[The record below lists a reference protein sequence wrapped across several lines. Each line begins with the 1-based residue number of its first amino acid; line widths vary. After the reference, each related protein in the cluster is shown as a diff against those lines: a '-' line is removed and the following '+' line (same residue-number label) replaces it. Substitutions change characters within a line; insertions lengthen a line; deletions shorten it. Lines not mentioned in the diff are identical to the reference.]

1 MPTNFQY
8 RLQQYESDP
17 PAGSW
22 KNINARLD
30 VEFDIEEI
38 KISEKLA
45 DYGVIAPPAAWDRIS
60 TELDGT
66 HVKPAIEIQ
75 PELRRPPIPMKFL
88 RVAAAAII
96 CITITTLYFLISGN
110 NTAEK
115 VSFVNVPVQDN
126 KSPDPSPITADT
138 NVRLAQTVPQ
148 GPSQNRRI
156 RQYIRNR
163 AGNSL
168 PVVQASFLPV
178 EASEDNTNEDID
190 YTIVNGTEKFNLAD
204 DINIPTH
211 PIRDRDG
218 NIIMD
223 EKLVSAP
230 DGNYVTVTG
239 PNGEQTKISKKFLN
253 ALSYM
258 NEDSKEEDYMG
269 ILLHD
274 GSLWK
279 WLFQEWRKKLLNQ
292 PSFIPTATNFLDIME
307 LKEILHENF

>member
-8 RLQQYESDP
+8 RLQQFESAP

-22 KNINARLD
+22 NNITARLD
-30 VEFDIEEI
+30 AEFDIEEI
-38 KISEKLA
+38 KVSEKLEDHA
-45 DYGVIAPPAAWDRIS
+45 VVAPPDAWDRIS
-60 TELDGT
+60 TELDST
-66 HVKPAIEIQ
+66 DVKPSIEIL
-75 PELRRPPIPMKFL
+75 PELRRPPISMKFL
-88 RVAAAAII
+88 RVAAAAVI
-96 CITITTLYFLISGN
+96 CVAITTLYFLISGN

-115 VSFVNVPVQDN
+115 VSFVNGPLQDS
-126 KSPDPSPITADT
+126 KGPDPSPIAADT
-138 NVRLAQTVPQ
+138 NVRLAQTVPK
-148 GPSQNRRI
+148 GPSENHRI

-163 AGNSL
+163 AGNHL
-168 PVVQASFLPV
+168 PVAQASFLPV
-178 EASEDNTNEDID
+178 ESNEDHTNDDID
-190 YTIVNGTEKFNLAD
+190 YTVVNDTEKFHLAD
-204 DINIPTH
+204 DIKIPTH

-230 DGNYVTVTG
+230 DGNYITVTG
-239 PNGEQTKISKKFLN
+239 PNGEQTKISKKFFH

-258 NEDSKEEDYMG
+258 NAGSKKDDYMD
-269 ILLHD
+269 ILLHE

-279 WLFQEWRKKLLNQ
+279 WLFQEWRKKLLSQ

>member
-1 MPTNFQY
+1 MSTNFQY
-8 RLQQYESDP
+8 RLQQYESVP

-22 KNINARLD
+22 NNINARLD
-30 VEFDIEEI
+30 AEFDIEEI

-45 DYGVIAPPAAWDRIS
+45 DHGVVAPPASWDRIS
-60 TELDGT
+60 IELDGT
-66 HVKPAIEIQ
+66 YVKPAIEIQ
-75 PELRRPPIPMKFL
+75 PELRRPPISMKFL
-88 RVAAAAII
+88 RMAAAAVI
-96 CITITTLYFLISGN
+96 CVAITTLYFLISGN
-110 NTAEK
+110 NAAEK
-115 VSFVNVPVQDN
+115 VSFVNGPVQDN
-126 KSPDPSPITADT
+126 KIPDPSPITADT

-148 GPSQNRRI
+148 GPSDNRRI

-168 PVVQASFLPV
+168 PVAQASFLPV
-178 EASEDNTNEDID
+178 EANEDNTNEDID
-190 YTIVNGTEKFNLAD
+190 YTVVNDAEKFHLAD

-239 PNGEQTKISKKFLN
+239 PNGEQTKISKKFLH

-258 NEDSKEEDYMG
+258 NADSKEGDYING
-269 ILLHD
+269 A
-274 GSLWK
+274 K
-279 WLFQEWRKKLLNQ
+279 NC
-292 PSFIPTATNFLDIME
+292 
-307 LKEILHENF
+307 